1 VTATRRRQRIA
12 ILGGGG
18 AGSCA
23 ALEVA
28 GHGNGVDVFEQDAMP
43 MMRASRV
50 NEGKIHVGFLYANDS
65 SQRTATLMAHGALA
79 FADHLSRWLGLT
91 AEDFVLSTPFLYA
104 VHRQSQVD
112 ADRLRR
118 HYADC
123 CARFGALQASLGR
136 TYLGRG
142 EPPSFRELT
151 LGEIEA
157 VLDPRDFATAFWT
170 SERAVDPRV
179 IADRVRAAVLGTPS
193 IAFRGGTRVRGLERD
208 ARGRFRVTLADGTTD
223 GPYDQVINA
232 LWCGRIAIDRT
243 MGLDP
248 GRRWIHRHKF
258 GTRVRIALTPDALP
272 SVTMVLGP
280 FGDIV
285 NFGANGMYLSWYP
298 IGMVATSH
306 DPEPAREWHELDGAY
321 RRDVFRRSL
330 AAWRQFCPALG
341 DLAFTD
347 ADVDPASGVIFAWG
361 ATDIDDPESE
371 LHERYSI
378 GVQSVDGYHSVN
390 TGKYTTMPYFA
401 MQVAQRVL
409 GHG

>member
-1 VTATRRRQRIA
+1 VTAPRGRQRIA

-23 ALEVA
+23 ALEIA
-28 GHGNGVDVFEQDAMP
+28 SHGSGVDIFEQDAMP
-43 MMRASRV
+43 VMRASRI

-65 SQRTATLMAHGALA
+65 SQRTATVMAHGALA
-79 FADHLSRWLGLT
+79 FADHLSRWLGLR

-104 VHRQSQVD
+104 VHRDSQVD

-118 HYADC
+118 HYTDC
-123 CARFGALQASLGR
+123 CAGFGALQASLGR
-136 TYLGRG
+136 TYLGLR

-151 LGEIEA
+151 HDEIEA
-157 VLDPRDFATAFWT
+157 VLDPRHFATAFWT

-179 IADRVRAAVLGTPS
+179 IAGRLGEAVLGTPS
-193 IAFRGGTRVRGLERD
+193 IAFRGGTRVTGLERD
-208 ARGRFRVTLADGTTD
+208 ARGRFRVTLADGTRD

-232 LWCGRIAIDRT
+232 LWGGRLAIDRA

-258 GTRVRIALTPDALP
+258 GTRVRVALTPEALP

-280 FGDIV
+280 YGDIV
-285 NFGANGMYLSWYP
+285 NFGANGLYLSWYP
-298 IGMVATSH
+298 LGMVGTSH
-306 DPEPAREWHELDGAY
+306 DPEPPREWDELDGAY
-321 RRDVFRRSL
+321 RSDVFRRSL
-330 AAWRQFCPALG
+330 AAWKQFCPAL
-341 DLAFTD
+341 DELAFSDT
-347 ADVDPASGVIFAWG
+347 DVDPASGVIVAWG
-361 ATDIDDPESE
+361 TTDIDDPGSE

-390 TGKYTTMPYFA
+390 TGKYTTMPYLA
-401 MQVAQRVL
+401 MQAAQRVL
-409 GHG
+409 GRT